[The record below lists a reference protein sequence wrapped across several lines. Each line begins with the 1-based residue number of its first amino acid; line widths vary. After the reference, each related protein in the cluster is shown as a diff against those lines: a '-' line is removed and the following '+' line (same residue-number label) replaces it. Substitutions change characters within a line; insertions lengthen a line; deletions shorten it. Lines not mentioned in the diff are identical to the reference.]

1 MKNKLVQIR
10 SLKKALK
17 NHKPL
22 EKDDKKEINSTIEEG
37 PFRGPGKALMK
48 RKLNKL
54 YKKSD
59 LANFDKSGIDTKGKT
74 PDEVRQAK
82 SDYYHDN
89 MNKAAR
95 AKKAIDRLSR
105 NKKVEDVQEDLPA
118 NAVGQDGVDMNPTGG
133 HNNIPLGH
141 KMMRRVKEVTVT
153 DRRYKLNSSKAN
165 TLKKKYRGKELL
177 LTTFKKH
184 AYGND

>member
-1 MKNKLVQIR
+1 MKNKLAQIR

-17 NHKPL
+17 NYKPL
-22 EKDDKKEINSTIEEG
+22 EKDDKK
-37 PFRGPGKALMK
+37 
-48 RKLNKL
+48 
-54 YKKSD
+54 
-59 LANFDKSGIDTKGKT
+59 
-74 PDEVRQAK
+74 DE
-82 SDYYHDN
+82 
-89 MNKAAR
+89 
-95 AKKAIDRLSR
+95 
-105 NKKVEDVQEDLPA
+105 VQEDAPA
-118 NAVGQDGVDMNPTGG
+118 NSISTGG
-133 HNNIPLGH
+133 PVAGHDNIPLGH

>member
-1 MKNKLVQIR
+1 MKNKKAQLKSLNTALQNIR
-10 SLKKALK
+10 KDEDEDRK
-17 NHKPL
+17 N
-22 EKDDKKEINSTIEEG
+22 KKEINSTIEEG
-37 PFRGPGKALMK
+37 PFKGPVKALMK

-105 NKKVEDVQEDLPA
+105 NKKDEVQEDAPA
-118 NAVGQDGVDMNPTGG
+118 NSISTGG
-133 HNNIPLGH
+133 PVAGHDNIPLGH

-184 AYGND
+184 AYGKSK

>member
-1 MKNKLVQIR
+1 MKNKKAQLKSLNTALQNIR
-10 SLKKALK
+10 KDKDEDRK
-17 NHKPL
+17 N
-22 EKDDKKEINSTIEEG
+22 KKEINSTIEEG

-82 SDYYHDN
+82 SDYYHGHMD
-89 MNKAAR
+89 KAAR

-105 NKKVEDVQEDLPA
+105 NKKDEVQEDAPA
-118 NAVGQDGVDMNPTGG
+118 NSISTGG
-133 HNNIPLGH
+133 PVAGHDNIPLGH

>member
-82 SDYYHDN
+82 SDYYHGHMD
-89 MNKAAR
+89 KAAR

-105 NKKVEDVQEDLPA
+105 NKKDEVQEDAAA
-118 NAVGQDGVDMNPTGG
+118 NSISTGG
-133 HNNIPLGH
+133 PVAGHDNIPLGH
-141 KMMRRVKEVTVT
+141 KMMRRVKEVPVT

-184 AYGND
+184 AYGK